1 VPGPTGV
8 TGPIG
13 ATGATGPIGATG
25 VAGPTGATGATG
37 PQGYTTG
44 RFYYFNETV
53 TELTGFKQ
61 LGEEPVTAAE
71 QSINIS
77 ATVTPVLIQSY
88 ITPEFGFALIPAGIQ
103 RFYLYGLKTNN
114 ADNVQMFVRLKLA
127 NSAGTVISTI
137 GDTDPTLVS
146 YNSTNPVEIKTEIVL
161 PSTTVDPT
169 NRMIVEVYGSVQSGG
184 AKSLTFYTQGSQ
196 HYSYV
201 ITSLQA
207 PEGPQGPTGAT
218 GATGPIG
225 ATGATGPTGPI
236 GATGATGAD
245 SIVPGPTGATG
256 VIGATGPTGPQ
267 GVAGVDGATG
277 ATGPAGAVGA
287 TGATGPQGIQGDV
300 GATGPAGATGA
311 TGPQGIQ
318 GIQGDVGV
326 TGPIGATGPVGATG
340 PQGVTGD
347 SKWGGIYC

>member
-256 VIGATGPTGPQ
+256 VIGARCWRYWTNRCNWTCWCNWT
-267 GVAGVDGATG
+267 AGSNWRCWTYWRCWCHWPCWGYWSYWSNWTDRCNWSYWRNWC
-277 ATGPAGAVGA
+277 
-287 TGATGPQGIQGDV
+287 QRCNRCNWCFR
-300 GATGPAGATGA
+300 
-311 TGPQGIQ
+311 
-318 GIQGDVGV
+318 
-326 TGPIGATGPVGATG
+326 
-340 PQGVTGD
+340 